1 MLQDSLHHTT
11 APAAEPYDF
20 EASGA
25 ETEAAS
31 PSAKWHHRTVAVAD
45 TTPPDP
51 KLMKPLAPGQALTMK
66 PQLMD
71 EDYWSNGLIRFEK
84 SQLLQELDSVTGMEL
99 TTTTLNL
106 SGKAGDPIPYRFR
119 TDNFV
124 TIVLLLSFFLVV
136 WVISRSRTFLE
147 HSAKDFFHPRQRE
160 NLFAERT
167 ENELRGQ
174 LFLVFQ
180 TCFVLAVLFFDC
192 TQEIQQEVFNQ
203 VSPYKLLG
211 VSTFGFCIY
220 YGLKV
225 GLYNFV
231 NAVFFNR
238 EQQKQWAEAYM
249 LTVLALGVSLFPV
262 ALLVVYF
269 DLSFTHLI
277 WGTAILYAVDKLL
290 LIYKA
295 YHIFFHYPFGW
306 VHLILYFC
314 TLEVTPALILWR
326 ALTYINN
333 ILLTV
338 N

>member
-11 APAAEPYDF
+11 TPAAEPYDF

-31 PSAKWHHRTVAVAD
+31 PTARWHHRTVAVAD

-136 WVISRSRTFLE
+136 
-147 HSAKDFFHPRQRE
+147 
-160 NLFAERT
+160 
-167 ENELRGQ
+167 
-174 LFLVFQ
+174 
-180 TCFVLAVLFFDC
+180 
-192 TQEIQQEVFNQ
+192 
-203 VSPYKLLG
+203 
-211 VSTFGFCIY
+211 
-220 YGLKV
+220 
-225 GLYNFV
+225 
-231 NAVFFNR
+231 
-238 EQQKQWAEAYM
+238 
-249 LTVLALGVSLFPV
+249 
-262 ALLVVYF
+262 
-269 DLSFTHLI
+269 
-277 WGTAILYAVDKLL
+277 
-290 LIYKA
+290 
-295 YHIFFHYPFGW
+295 
-306 VHLILYFC
+306 
-314 TLEVTPALILWR
+314 
-326 ALTYINN
+326 
-333 ILLTV
+333 
-338 N
+338 

>member
-192 TQEIQQEVFNQ
+192 TQEMQQEVFNQ

-277 WGTAILYAVDKLL
+277 WVTAILYAVDKLL

>member
-11 APAAEPYDF
+11 TPAAESYDF

-192 TQEIQQEVFNQ
+192 TQELQQEVFNQ

-277 WGTAILYAVDKLL
+277 WVTAILYAVDKLL